1 MQLTPTLAGQTVQNQ
16 IREVGINPNYW
27 YPVAWTHQVKASEVL
42 PVKVWEQAIA
52 VFRDSG
58 GQLHA
63 LEDACPHK
71 GVALH
76 KGEIQGDR
84 LLCPYHGWEF
94 EGSGHCVRIPYYPPE
109 QKLPCVQAR
118 SYPVAEKYGI
128 VWVFP
133 GDAQLAQQT
142 PFPDVPEYTDPDW
155 LVIPIPGQFNAH
167 FSICNENTMDV
178 FHGFLHRDI
187 QGWFDP
193 QLLNLQR
200 TDASVSAEYQ
210 VSYRGWLTQFLGL
223 SKDGSGT
230 TTRNIS
236 IRYEYPHYY
245 NALEGV
251 SRMYLMR
258 LPVGANETRSFS
270 LLFLKIRLPQWLVE
284 PLRPFLSRFIWRFLL
299 KQFLDQDVEMIESE
313 QRNYNTNHQRR
324 YTEVNP
330 AIIALQRVVMKQ
342 YEKFQQHTAA
352 TGAVE
357 TTPSSTH
364 EESPVAVRQ

>member
-1 MQLTPTLAGQTVQNQ
+1 MQLTPTLTGQTVQNQ
-16 IREVGINPNYW
+16 VREVGINPNYW
-27 YPVAWTHQVKASEVL
+27 YPVAWTHQIKVGTIV

-52 VFRDSG
+52 VFRDEQ

-76 KGEIQGDR
+76 QGEVQGDR

-94 EGSGHCVRIPYYPPE
+94 NGSGDCVRIPYYPPE
-109 QKLPCVQAR
+109 QKLPCAQAR
-118 SYPVAEKYGI
+118 SYPAAEKYGI

-133 GDAQLAQQT
+133 GDPNLAQEI
-142 PFPDVPEYTDPDW
+142 PLPDVPEYTDPDW
-155 LVIPIPGQFNAH
+155 LAVPIPGHFQAH

-193 QLLNLQR
+193 ELLDLQQ
-200 TDASVSAEYQ
+200 TDSSVSAKYRI
-210 VSYRGWLTQFLGL
+210 SYRGWLTQFLGL
-223 SKDGSGT
+223 SQDGSGT
-230 TTRNIS
+230 TTRVIS
-236 IRYEYPHYY
+236 VRYHYPHYF

-258 LPVGANETRSFS
+258 LPVGPSETRSFS

-284 PLRPFLSRFIWRFLL
+284 PLRPLLARFIWHFLL
-299 KQFLDQDVEMIESE
+299 KKFLDQDVEMMESE
-313 QRNYNTNHQRR
+313 QQTYDKNRQRR

-330 AIIALQRVVMKQ
+330 AIIALQRVVVKQ
-342 YEKFQQHTAA
+342 YAKFQQSSESTITSLSSSPREKPLTAI
-352 TGAVE
+352 
-357 TTPSSTH
+357 H
-364 EESPVAVRQ
+364 Q